1 VTAIAAIPPIVAFI
15 VGVAFFQSPDGAW
28 VLAAPSPAFLV
39 TFVKGTDATHVA
51 VGWATSA
58 GWAALGLLL
67 FKLGS
72 QKIQAILLDFE
83 DRLKAA
89 DRMFRE
95 EDEALAAALAAAP
108 DAAPEPGA
116 ERAPDA
122 PAEPSPEGPEPVAS

>member
-1 VTAIAAIPPIVAFI
+1 
-15 VGVAFFQSPDGAW
+15 
-28 VLAAPSPAFLV
+28 
-39 TFVKGTDATHVA
+39 
-51 VGWATSA
+51 
-58 GWAALGLLL
+58 
-67 FKLGS
+67 
-72 QKIQAILLDFE
+72 LLDFE